1 MLDMRLPLRH
11 LLGPGPVEVRG
22 QPEAAHCVLQPPEGS
37 LLCPPV
43 NQTIRNLCDK
53 LPVL

>member
-11 LLGPGPVEVRG
+11 LLCPGPVEVRG

-37 LLCPPV
+37 LLGPPE
-43 NQTIRNLCDK
+43 NQTIRNL
-53 LPVL
+53 

>member
-11 LLGPGPVEVRG
+11 LLGPGPVEVRSE
-22 QPEAAHCVLQPPEGS
+22 PEAAHCVLQPPEGS
-37 LLCPPV
+37 LLGSPE
-43 NQTIRNLCDK
+43 NQTIRNSCDK